1 MSGAPLSLRLALR
14 ELRGGLSGFRVFV
27 AVLVLGVSIIAAVG
41 SLSASL
47 VDGLRGNARALL
59 GGDVEVEL
67 STGPASAEQLAYLAS
82 HAIEMSAVRG
92 MRGMARPGANA
103 VARGLPTLV
112 ELKAVDG
119 GYPLYGTVDLDPP
132 MTLAQAFAAQ
142 DGVAGAVAE
151 RDLFDRLGVAIGDTV
166 AVGDATFVLRAA
178 ITDEPD
184 RTAGPFSL
192 GPRLMIGDTALA
204 ATGLVQIG
212 SLISHEYRLRLEP
225 TEDVLAWTAA
235 LRAAYPDAGWRVR
248 NFLAS
253 QPTVQRFVDR
263 FGAFLILVGLTVLV
277 VGGVGIANAV
287 QNYIGARTETIA
299 TLKCLGAD
307 GGLIFRIYFWQVGA
321 LAAIGVVAGLIL
333 GALAPLLAPPLIG
346 DAVPVPLTFA
356 IHPRALAAAAVYGV
370 LTTAVFALWP
380 LARAR
385 DIPAAGLF
393 RAIVAPGRRLPRPR
407 YLVMLAAATVTLL
420 LLAIFGAGNPVF
432 AAWFVGGS
440 MAVLIGFRLA
450 AIGVVRVFRA
460 LPRPRNAMTRLA
472 VAAVTRPGAPTAS
485 VMLSLGAG
493 LSVLVAVALLDAN
506 LTREV
511 QSEVPERVPAFFFLD
526 IQADQ
531 AEAFDAVMLATPGI
545 TDPQRVPTLRG
556 RVASVG
562 GVSAETLRDQR
573 GGHWWLRMEVGF
585 TYAAR
590 MPAATVLSEG
600 AWWPADYAGPPL
612 VSLDA
617 EVARELG
624 IHIGDAVAFTILGRE
639 IGGTVAN
646 LRRVEWEG
654 MGLNFSV
661 IFAPGALERAPQ
673 THVASAVVAPEMENA
688 VFTAVTGALPNV
700 TVIRVRDIIERVTGL
715 IAQIGTAVRGVSL
728 LTISAGVLVLAGAVA
743 AGRRQRLYD
752 SVILKVLGAT
762 RGDVLRAT
770 VLEYAILGGLTA
782 LLAAL
787 AGTLAAW
794 GAVTFLME
802 MDFGFVL
809 LPVAEAAL
817 GGVAL
822 VVALGLA
829 GTWTVLGQRPAP
841 VLRTA

>member
-1 MSGAPLSLRLALR
+1 MHSSWPLSLRLAAR
-14 ELRGGLSGFRVFV
+14 ELRGGLGGFRVFV

-47 VDGLRGNARALL
+47 VDGLRANARALL

-67 STGPASAEQLAYLAS
+67 ATGPANAEQLDYLKTHSIAV
-82 HAIEMSAVRG
+82 SAVRG
-92 MRGMARPGANA
+92 LRAMARPDAA
-103 VARGLPTLV
+103 TDALPTLV

-119 GYPLYGTVDLDPP
+119 AYPLYGEVTLDPP
-132 MTLAQAFAAQ
+132 MPLDLALV
-142 DGVAGAVAE
+142 GHGAVAE
-151 RDLFDRLGVAIGDTV
+151 RDLFERLGARTGDRV
-166 AVGDATFVLRAA
+166 AVGETTFVLRAM
-178 ITDEPD
+178 IVEEPD

-192 GPRLMIGDTALA
+192 GPRLMVADADLA
-204 ATGLVQIG
+204 STGLVQVG
-212 SLISHEYRLRLEP
+212 SLVSHEYRLRLGP
-225 TEDVLAWTAA
+225 ADNVLAWAADLRTAF
-235 LRAAYPDAGWRVR
+235 PDAGWRVR

-307 GGLIFRIYFWQVGA
+307 GALIFRVYFWQVGA
-321 LAAIGVVAGLIL
+321 LAAVGVVVGLVI

-356 IHPRALAAAAVYGV
+356 IHPGALLAAALYGA
-370 LTTAVFALWP
+370 LTTTVFALWP

-393 RAIVAPGRRLPRPR
+393 RAIVAPASKLPRTR
-407 YLVMLAAATVTLL
+407 YLSMLGAATGALL
-420 LLAIFGAGNPVF
+420 ALAIFGAGNPIF

-440 MAVLIGFRLA
+440 IAVLVVFRLA
-450 AIGVVRVFRA
+450 AVGVVRVFRK

-472 VAAVTRPGAPTAS
+472 VAGLTRPGAPTAN

-493 LSVLVAVALLDAN
+493 LSVLVSVALLDAN

-531 AEAFDAVMLATPGI
+531 AEAFDRVMATTPGI
-545 TDPQRVPTLRG
+545 TDPERVPTLRG
-556 RVASVG
+556 RVASVEG
-562 GVSAETLRDQR
+562 ESADALRER
-573 GGHWWLRMEVGF
+573 IGGHWWLRQELTM
-585 TYAAR
+585 TYTAP
-590 MPAATVLSEG
+590 MPADTVLTAG
-600 AWWPADYAGPPL
+600 AWWPSDYAGPAQ
-612 VSLDA
+612 VSLDS
-617 EVARELG
+617 EVARELN
-624 IHIGDAVAFTILGRE
+624 IHVGDQVAFSILGRE
-639 IGGTVAN
+639 IPATVAN
-646 LRRVEWEG
+646 LRRIDWEG

-661 IFAPGALERAPQ
+661 MFAPGTLERAPQ
-673 THVASAVVAPEMENA
+673 THVASAVVAPALETQ
-688 VFTAVTGALPNV
+688 VFKTVSAALPNV

-728 LTISAGVLVLAGAVA
+728 LTISAGILVLAGAVA

-770 VLEYAILGGLTA
+770 VIEYAILGLLTA
-782 LLAAL
+782 VLAAA

-802 MDFGFVL
+802 MDFTFAA
-809 LPVAEAAL
+809 LPVIEAAL
-817 GGVAL
+817 GGVVL

-829 GTWTVLGQRPAP
+829 GTWSVLSQRPAP
-841 VLRTA
+841 VLRAS